1 MAPEAPWPQPLMT
14 CAETLHLACRKW
26 REERLDANIS
36 MTVHFAGPKTPIWR
50 GRQLQHAG
58 TIWGW
63 HTATMEGKFS
73 FQKPHRATDSGSG
86 TGPWESPS
94 TDAARSVFRKR
105 QCTYFE
111 PYEAHGGYAASWA
124 AIRIPSILL
133 DGMPGSGTHL
143 IPCLGFPGLPWCSV
157 VPRLSST

>member
-1 MAPEAPWPQPLMT
+1 MGVA
-14 CAETLHLACRKW
+14 HR
-26 REERLDANIS
+26 DD
-36 MTVHFAGPKTPIWR
+36 
-50 GRQLQHAG
+50 GRQIFVPE
-58 TIWGW
+58 TP
-63 HTATMEGKFS
+63 S
-73 FQKPHRATDSGSG
+73 SHRLGLG